1 MDEKTLT
8 EPVKK
13 FFFDLNDFDEEA
25 LRRKAA
31 LARKPTFS
39 QEEMEASRQ
48 TGYAAGRI
56 DGMKEAIGSQEAQIR
71 DLVQQVVMTTDRI
84 AADEADRMAT
94 FIDQAALIAVQAL
107 SKTLPTLL
115 DLLAV
120 DQIAA
125 FVNGVLEE
133 QVKAQTLNIYVAPER
148 EDNVRER
155 LTAMAESKRR
165 KQAWVITPDPSL
177 GPLQCRIE
185 WTGGGA
191 DWDPNAVASTLL
203 QTIVSHLPEHLRIQ
217 AMGPEVTPEAAPEP
231 TPEAVVDDSAQKPH
245 TNEVP

>member
-1 MDEKTLT
+1 MDEKNLT

-31 LARKPTFS
+31 AARRPTFS

-71 DLVQQVVMTTDRI
+71 DLVQQMVMAADKI

-94 FIDQAALIAVQAL
+94 FIDQAALVAVQAL

-120 DQIAA
+120 DQISA

-133 QVKAQTLNIYVAPER
+133 QVKNQSLTICVSPER
-148 EDNVRER
+148 EETIRER
-155 LTAMAESKRR
+155 LAAMAESKRR
-165 KQAWVITPDPSL
+165 KQTWTVMSEPSL

-191 DWDPNAVASTLL
+191 EWNPQAVATTLL
-203 QTIVSHLPEHLRIQ
+203 QTIISHLPEHLRTQ
-217 AMGPEVTPEAAPEP
+217 VFPADAQ
-231 TPEAVVDDSAQKPH
+231 VDDTAQKTH
-245 TNEVP
+245 TNEVPKGD